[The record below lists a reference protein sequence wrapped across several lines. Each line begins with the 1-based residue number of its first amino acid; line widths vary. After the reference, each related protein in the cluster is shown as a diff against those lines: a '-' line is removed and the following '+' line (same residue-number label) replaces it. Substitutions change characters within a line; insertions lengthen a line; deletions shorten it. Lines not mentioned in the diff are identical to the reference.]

1 MQQPSNQMPRDKTQ
15 LTDYQKEILA
25 LEPKREDY
33 PLASDEAWEEIRAGF
48 RNRIAHILRPRA
60 RRSLDS
66 PENRPR

>member
-33 PLASDEAWEEIRAGF
+33 PLASDEAWEEMLEAEVKPP
-48 RNRIAHILRPRA
+48 RPGWT
-60 RRSLDS
+60 SSFVL
-66 PENRPR
+66 